1 MFLLDLLAHI
11 TKRNNYMRLFKAR
24 NKPEEVQLAI
34 LRKILHQNASTK
46 TGKKYQFSKIDN
58 YAEFKAAVP
67 IRNADQYKEDLAQVY
82 NGNYSQLMSQAPHFF
97 AMTAGSTGDYK
108 YLPINKRFK
117 SDLER
122 SVYAFYYLLEQQC
135 PEFATQPIQ
144 FLVGSAEGGNSPAG
158 VKQGFVSGFNYRNLP
173 GFIRKKFV
181 IPYWVFTLE
190 CAEDRYYAMAR
201 YLADCPDLVAIGA
214 FSPINISNV
223 AKVASERI
231 DTLIGDLKS
240 GGLTLSQGFTQRPAD
255 LELKQNP
262 SLANQLQQLKGSHEQ
277 LPEESYRQFT
287 RLLFPSLKYFATWMG
302 GNMKFSLTQLDK
314 YFGKKDTIEMPFSAS
329 EGIFGVPFKFNYV
342 GGIAAVTS
350 HFLEFIPEDQ
360 LEKDNPEI
368 KGAWELEQGGYY
380 YLVVTTS
387 GGLYRYSMEDLVLVR
402 EFWGKIPVL
411 QFISKRKRQISI
423 SNERINENDVTDA
436 VVAALQEQEATV
448 EEFVMAPTHEM
459 HYRLLVDGFSGDLQR
474 FVNQLEV
481 NLRRTAMGYD
491 FEREDLLLKPLTCA
505 VTEPG
510 QLKQYVKSIQF
521 RSDLPSAQFK
531 PVHLSNDFDLSD
543 SFTIREEAEADKDAA
558 AAGVTAVYSGKGHPE
573 AVS

>member
-1 MFLLDLLAHI
+1 MFLLDMLANI
-11 TKRNNYMRLFKAR
+11 TKRNNYLRLFKAR

-67 IRNADQYKEDLAQVY
+67 VRNAEQYKEDLAQVY
-82 NGNYSQLMSQAPHFF
+82 NGDYACLMSQAPHFF

-117 SDLER
+117 TELER

-144 FLVGSAEGGNSPAG
+144 FLVGSAEGGSSPAG

-201 YLADCPDLVAIGA
+201 YLADCPDLVAMGA

-223 AKVASERI
+223 AKVAGERI
-231 DTLIGDLKS
+231 DTLISDLTN
-240 GGLTLSQGFTQRPAD
+240 GELTLSQKFAQRPARI
-255 LELKQNP
+255 ELGRNP
-262 SLANQLQQLKGSHEQ
+262 ALANQLQLLMGRHDRLK
-277 LPEESYRQFT
+277 EEDYQQFT

-302 GNMKFSLTQLDK
+302 GNMKFSLTQLTR
-314 YFGKKDTIEMPFSAS
+314 YFGEKDIIEMPFSAS
-329 EGIFGVPFKFNYV
+329 EGIFGVPFKFNYT
-342 GGIAAVTS
+342 GGIAALTS
-350 HFLEFIPEDQ
+350 HFLEFVPEDE
-360 LEKDNPEI
+360 LEKEHPDT
-368 KGAWELEQGGYY
+368 KGAWELEQGKFY

-387 GGLYRYSMEDLVLVR
+387 GGLYRYSMEDLVLVKD
-402 EFWGKIPVL
+402 FWGKIPVL

-436 VVAALQEQEATV
+436 VVAALQEQNATV
-448 EEFVMAPTHEM
+448 EEFVLAPTREM
-459 HYRLLVDGFSGDLQR
+459 HYRLLMDGFSGDLQR
-474 FVNQLEV
+474 S
-481 NLRRTAMGYD
+481 
-491 FEREDLLLKPLTCA
+491 LTSW
-505 VTEPG
+505 
-510 QLKQYVKSIQF
+510 KSICGVPPWVMILKERTCF
-521 RSDLPSAQFK
+521 
-531 PVHLSNDFDLSD
+531 LSL
-543 SFTIREEAEADKDAA
+543 
-558 AAGVTAVYSGKGHPE
+558 
-573 AVS
+573 